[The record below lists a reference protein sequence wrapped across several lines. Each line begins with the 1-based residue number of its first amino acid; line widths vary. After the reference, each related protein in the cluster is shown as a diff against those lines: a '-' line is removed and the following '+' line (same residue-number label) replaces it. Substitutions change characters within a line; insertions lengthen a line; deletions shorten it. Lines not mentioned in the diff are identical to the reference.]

1 MTVRLNPSNVVINHN
16 LLGKGPLVGQIGPM
30 SVELMIWLKAKREL
44 DVARRLAANPDEVPQ
59 YGQFLS
65 SQKDRE
71 WDHRCRWAA
80 TKIYKPRLADELGNL
95 SEDGQIKANYVIEKL
110 QSLKDILNDDP
121 NILNIDKWTKA
132 DQVIAM
138 GSLSIRQAKMLRVI
152 HNATIDAERM
162 NREFLDREYRSNRTE
177 DDRRRRE
184 IARIAEETTNQ
195 TNQQS
200 QAFNAEQAILS
211 LAIEAEKADD
221 KVQELQGIVIDG
233 GPNYGRKG
241 FVPTAPFSQKSRV
254 DLAALLRFGLLDLS
268 ALVNA
273 GRGRPKHVVRLSRPG
288 QVLLEHVIRLGLPTI

>member
-1 MTVRLNPSNVVINHN
+1 MTVVVNKLGVRINHP
-16 LLGKGPLVGQIGPM
+16 LLGKGDLVGEIGPI

-44 DVARRLAANPDEVPQ
+44 DVARRLAANPDDVPQ

-65 SQKDRE
+65 SQKDRV

-95 SEDGQIKANYVIEKL
+95 TENGQAKANYVIEKL
-110 QSLKDILNDDP
+110 QSLRDILNEEPD
-121 NILNIDKWTKA
+121 ILDIDKWTQA

-138 GSLSIRQAKMLRVI
+138 GTLSLRQAKMLRVI
-152 HNATIDAERM
+152 HNAIIDAERM
-162 NREFLDREYRSNRTE
+162 NREYLDREYRSQRTE
-177 DDRRRRE
+177 DERRRRQ
-184 IARIAEETTNQ
+184 IAQLAEEPQ
-195 TNQQS
+195 L
-200 QAFNAEQAILS
+200 AAGFNLEQASLA
-211 LAIEAEKADD
+211 LAIEAEKSDES
-221 KVQELQGIVIDG
+221 VQQLQGVVIDG

-241 FVPTAPFSQKSRV
+241 FVPTAPFSQKTRN

-288 QVLLEHVIRLGLPTI
+288 QVLLEHVIRLGLPTV